1 MSVRVLALESNVTTL
16 EDHRLE
22 LTLFQYP
29 SGALTGESGV
39 RPGGAALS
47 SDTAMVATI
56 SPFTAWIQGSG
67 STQGG
72 YAFVSDDEEDITFDA
87 GEAGNARI
95 DRIIARVYDDVYDAS
110 GFTMGSVE
118 YLKGQSGGAANSVPS
133 NAILLY
139 EISVPAGASAG
150 GTPINFANAVDKR
163 TFTAANGGI
172 LPVGSATDR
181 DALTNLYDGK
191 VIWRYDRDWL
201 ECHDGSN
208 WKVISPPIVSTI
220 GNASLITSPRTG
232 QLLTVSGDGSVYI
245 RYDNAWKQ
253 LLQGPDAPRIGEVIF
268 RARSTASFTFSD
280 GSPETIPFSSEEWDT
295 YGIHSTS
302 SNTSRLKPVYPGK
315 YRFTGGVAFQSN
327 PTGSREAMFY
337 LNGSPIAGSSG
348 RVQAPSISTAGAT
361 VARPTTVQM
370 NGTTD
375 YVELVGAAYGAS
387 PTHFTTTHAI
397 NTSVEVQYVGP

>member
-118 YLKGQSGGAANSVPS
+118 YLRGQSGGAANSVPS

-163 TFTAANGGI
+163 TFTAANGAV

-181 DALTNLYDGK
+181 DALTNTFDGK
-191 VIWRYDRDWL
+191 LIWRTDRDWM
-201 ECHDGSN
+201 ECHDGSA
-208 WKVISPPIVSTI
+208 WKVVSPPIVSTI
-220 GNASLITSPRTG
+220 GNASLITSAKTG

-245 RYDNAWKQ
+245 RFNSAWNKIVD
-253 LLQGPDAPRIGEVIF
+253 GPDTPRVGQVIF
-268 RARSTASFTFSD
+268 RAVSTSSFTFSD
-280 GSPETIPFSSEEWDT
+280 ASPENIPFPTEAWDT
-295 YGIHSTS
+295 FAIHSTS
-302 SNTSRLKPVYPGK
+302 SNNSRLKPLVAGK
-315 YRFTGGVAFQSN
+315 YRFSGGVAFNSST
-327 PTGSREAMFY
+327 TGAREAYFA
-337 LNGSPIAGSSG
+337 LNGTPIAGSSG
-348 RVQAPSISTAGAT
+348 RTSGPAASAAAAVI
-361 VARPTTVQM
+361 ARPTTVQM

-375 YVELVGAAYGAS
+375 YVELVGVSYGVS
-387 PTHFTTTHAI
+387 VGHFTTANAI